1 MDNKN
6 IVYLNKNFIFF
17 VIGAFFLSSFVV
29 FLCEYFGVTFSGT
42 FGGLNTIR
50 DMSGSSFFGNYV
62 RMGYDFVWRMYED
75 YWEQQFVI
83 AVKCLI
89 ADYKVVLCST
99 GILSL
104 LKFISMKVTI
114 RFD

>member
-1 MDNKN
+1 
-6 IVYLNKNFIFF
+6 
-17 VIGAFFLSSFVV
+17 
-29 FLCEYFGVTFSGT
+29 
-42 FGGLNTIR
+42 
-50 DMSGSSFFGNYV
+50 
-62 RMGYDFVWRMYED
+62 MGYDFVWRMYED